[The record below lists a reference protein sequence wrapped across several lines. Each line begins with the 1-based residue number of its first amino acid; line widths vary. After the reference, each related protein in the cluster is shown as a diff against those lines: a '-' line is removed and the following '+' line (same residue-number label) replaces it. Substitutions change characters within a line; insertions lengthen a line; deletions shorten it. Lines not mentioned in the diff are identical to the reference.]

1 MDSYKIDTRDEGS
14 SIVLGTDEG
23 ELKPM
28 AGTDS
33 VFKPEEKTR
42 LSQILETLNE
52 AFATE
57 FTDSDRLLVTQI
69 TGNMLSDEVLMDKV
83 KNNPKENVAA
93 IFDKFFDKELVNIF
107 QSNESF
113 YIKITQNNELKE
125 RLKHDLL
132 DFVYE
137 EHGEEA

>member
-1 MDSYKIDTRDEGS
+1 MKYTK
-14 SIVLGTDEG
+14 L
-23 ELKPM
+23 
-28 AGTDS
+28 
-33 VFKPEEKTR
+33 KPEEKTR